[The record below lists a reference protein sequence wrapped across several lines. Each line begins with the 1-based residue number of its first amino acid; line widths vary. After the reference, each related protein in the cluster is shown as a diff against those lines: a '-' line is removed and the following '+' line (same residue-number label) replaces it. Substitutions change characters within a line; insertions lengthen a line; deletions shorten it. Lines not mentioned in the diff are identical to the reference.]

1 MLRSIWLQSDLFPYK
16 LESSRPPAGT
26 PMQDS
31 ERDKRT
37 GGQWLRS
44 ITAYLEWQ
52 SGDSWR
58 RASDRNSPER
68 WLYLDA
74 IRLLNGIIG
83 GLPRPAADHLSRRT
97 LTDIRVSSLASW
109 PRVRLVDELLR
120 LNPALT
126 DRKILMHL
134 SAVKLAG
141 MVEGARAAVRLERA
155 G

>member
-31 ERDKRT
+31 EWDKRT

-52 SGDSWR
+52 SG
-58 RASDRNSPER
+58 
-68 WLYLDA
+68 
-74 IRLLNGIIG
+74 
-83 GLPRPAADHLSRRT
+83 
-97 LTDIRVSSLASW
+97 
-109 PRVRLVDELLR
+109 
-120 LNPALT
+120 
-126 DRKILMHL
+126 
-134 SAVKLAG
+134 
-141 MVEGARAAVRLERA
+141 AAVRLERA